1 MSLASGTTPISKE
14 RDKARARAHREQRK
28 SRLSRSS
35 NRKRI
40 KLHTGDLVLSKVFAI
55 NWKDEKHLTPKFKGP
70 LIVIRIL
77 TNGGILCVSPKTKKE
92 IVINKSQLKK
102 FHGKQPTNYL
112 NLPHCA
118 C

>member
-1 MSLASGTTPISKE
+1 VIPQQSEYNNCKDPSEWDLELKSIVMSINSNINKTTKRSPFLLMHGFEPRTTLNNKWKLSLASGTTPISKE

-55 NWKDEKHLTPKFKGP
+55 N
-70 LIVIRIL
+70 
-77 TNGGILCVSPKTKKE
+77 
-92 IVINKSQLKK
+92 
-102 FHGKQPTNYL
+102 
-112 NLPHCA
+112 
-118 C
+118 